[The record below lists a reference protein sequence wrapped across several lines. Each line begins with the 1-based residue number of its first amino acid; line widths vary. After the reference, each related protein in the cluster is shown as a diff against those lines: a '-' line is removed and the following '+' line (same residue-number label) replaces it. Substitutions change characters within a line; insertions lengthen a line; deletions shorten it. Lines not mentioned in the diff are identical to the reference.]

1 MSDANDVRS
10 LVCALPHDLWI
21 ILCSHHARCVLL
33 VSSLTSFGAYALAK
47 YYRDTAAIDAFPAH
61 ITWLLL
67 TRLGDVVLVGYPWLL
82 SQPRAARSLYCRGF
96 YVCLVGAELASEL
109 VYLAAPPNKHL
120 WESPRHT
127 TSLFKVLVTVHFA
140 LYFAVMY
147 GYPYYA
153 TSSRRNSTVA
163 ACGPSLHAISAA
175 LPSPRPQRDI
185 SYVQQ
190 VLVRLGQPQLAGYDV
205 MLYSAASMVLP
216 YLEPSIN
223 LIAVG
228 PLFFVH
234 VLLALGTR
242 SQWHASRSRGFCL
255 LFTSFQMC
263 IHALPTFVV
272 ENLFG
277 QNGNGSS
284 KSIFATLAY
293 YVLMGTYGHLWRLVA
308 LYATSEE
315 DHVIL
320 LTLLQLFDSIFGY
333 MAFTGTQ
340 RFDAVYGLLL
350 LLTFGRIFT
359 RDSKCLNDLGT
370 WLLSNCLG
378 KESAPVLER
387 AHVQCSRL
395 LKARQNMV
403 LDLASSLIIPSLFV
417 LEISLHWR
425 VLSPSI
431 ATMSLSFVLYSALAQ
446 FLTRLAGG
454 ACAWVYLRHRA
465 ATLGLELPKEA
476 ALPLVRPGTM
486 LPAMNAYWATHAMY
500 LYVCVGY
507 GAMSAI
513 MLLGKLYMQVVTD
526 VDVTRP

>member
-1 MSDANDVRS
+1 MSDANDMRS
-10 LVCALPHDLWI
+10 HLRALPHDLWI
-21 ILCSHHARCVLL
+21 ILGSHHARCVLL
-33 VSSLTSFGAYALAK
+33 ISSLTSFGAYALAK

-61 ITWLLL
+61 TIWLLL

-82 SQPRAARSLYCRGF
+82 SQPRAARSLYCRGW

-147 GYPYYA
+147 LYPYYA
-153 TSSRRNSTVA
+153 TSGRRNSTVA
-163 ACGPSLHAISAA
+163 ACGPPLQAISAA
-175 LPSPRPQRDI
+175 LPSPRPLADI
-185 SYVQQ
+185 SC
-190 VLVRLGQPQLAGYDV
+190 LPRFLARLGQPQLAGYDV

-228 PLFFVH
+228 PVFFVH

-263 IHALPTFVV
+263 IHALPTFVI
-272 ENLFG
+272 ENLYG
-277 QNGNGSS
+277 RNGNGSS
-284 KSIFATLAY
+284 KSVFATLAY

-308 LYATSEE
+308 RYAT
-315 DHVIL
+315 
-320 LTLLQLFDSIFGY
+320 Y
-333 MAFTGTQ
+333 MAFTGTH
-340 RFDAVYGLLL
+340 RFDGVYGLLL

-370 WLLSNCLG
+370 WLLCAYLG
-378 KESAPVLER
+378 KASAPILER

-403 LDLASSLIIPSLFV
+403 LNLASSLIIPSLFV
-417 LEISLHWR
+417 LEISLRWH

-431 ATMSLSFVLYSALAQ
+431 AKMSMSFVLYSALAQ

-454 ACAWVYLRHRA
+454 ASAWVYLRHRA
-465 ATLGLELPKEA
+465 ATLGHELPKEA
-476 ALPLVRPGTM
+476 ALPLVRPSTM
-486 LPAMNAYWATHAMY
+486 LPAMNAYWATHATY

-513 MLLGKLYMQVVTD
+513 MLLGKLYLQLDID
-526 VDVTRP
+526 VDASMRQ